1 MKKFKVIF
9 LFAMLIFISACNKTD
24 KVDENMISININV
37 YDKEAKEIYNQ
48 EISTNEKYLSEAI
61 KDIED
66 LNVITVDSEY
76 GEYITSILDISEGD
90 NYYWNYYINDEYA
103 QVGISSCKVEDGKTY
118 TFKIERYTN
127 D

>member
-1 MKKFKVIF
+1 MKKFKVIL

-103 QVGISSCKVEDGKTY
+103 QVGISSCEVEDGKTY

>member
-90 NYYWNYYINDEYA
+90 NYYWSYYINDEYA

>member
-24 KVDENMISININV
+24 KVDEDMISININV

-103 QVGISSCKVEDGKTY
+103 QVGISNCKVEDGKTY

>member
-24 KVDENMISININV
+24 KVNEDMISININV

-48 EISTNEKYLSEAI
+48 EISTNEKYLCEAI

-103 QVGISSCKVEDGKTY
+103 QVGISSCEVEDGKTY

>member
-1 MKKFKVIF
+1 MRKFKVIF

>member
-9 LFAMLIFISACNKTD
+9 LFAMLIFISACNKTG
-24 KVDENMISININV
+24 KVNEDMISININV

-90 NYYWNYYINDEYA
+90 NYYWSYYINDEYA
-103 QVGISSCKVEDGKTY
+103 QVGISSCEVEDGKTY

>member
-24 KVDENMISININV
+24 KVDEDMVSININV

>member
-24 KVDENMISININV
+24 KVDENIISININV

-103 QVGISSCKVEDGKTY
+103 QVGISSCEIKDGTTY
-118 TFKIERYTN
+118 TFRIERYTS

>member
-9 LFAMLIFISACNKTD
+9 LFAMLIFISASNKTD

-90 NYYWNYYINDEYA
+90 NYYWSYYINDEYA
-103 QVGISSCKVEDGKTY
+103 QVGISSCEVEDGKTY

>member
-61 KDIED
+61 KAIED

-103 QVGISSCKVEDGKTY
+103 QVGISSCEVEDGKTY

>member
-24 KVDENMISININV
+24 KVDEDMISININV

>member
-24 KVDENMISININV
+24 KVNEDMISININV

-90 NYYWNYYINDEYA
+90 NYYWSYYINDEYA
-103 QVGISSCKVEDGKTY
+103 QVGISSCEVEDGKTY

>member
-103 QVGISSCKVEDGKTY
+103 QVGISSCEVVDGTTY
-118 TFKIERYTN
+118 TFRIERYTS

>member
-118 TFKIERYTN
+118 TFKIERYTS

>member
-24 KVDENMISININV
+24 KVNEDMISININV